1 MTKGL
6 HKNSLRKV
14 DNPHQWMIDDARM
27 ELIQQIK
34 AEIERQVEYL
44 KTKEIKSWDD
54 SEYGDEDSMWYQGGW
69 KALHRLLSF
78 LDTLQEKSEK
88 PTNLVCEGLEA
99 ASEEYFQ
106 DVKAAFLRTMEHPT
120 AKECFIAGAA
130 WLAEQGVVEV
140 GTMGDFGVALDK
152 SVVSRMAE
160 TFKEGDRVVV
170 QYRLL
175 NK

>member
-1 MTKGL
+1 M
-6 HKNSLRKV
+6 SS
-14 DNPHQWMIDDARM
+14 
-27 ELIQQIK
+27 
-34 AEIERQVEYL
+34 IERSKPILENEA
-44 KTKEIKSWDD
+44 KETLS
-54 SEYGDEDSMWYQGGW
+54 
-69 KALHRLLSF
+69 RLA
-78 LDTLQEKSEK
+78 TIGEKSEK
-88 PTNLVCEGLEA
+88 PTIPTIEQVRALIKAQIRREELNFAALGGGGQTMNVGALEWVLKQLDALQKQTICEGLEEA
-99 ASEEYFQ
+99 AKNHRSTSNYHG
-106 DVKAAFLRTMEHPT
+106 DINLAMEDS
-120 AKECFIAGAA
+120 FIRGAA